1 MNRQIKISSNE
12 GGVFT
17 GNNNRISFNI
27 PEGKYY
33 DLSKAYLNLVS
44 SIPVTSATGPVLM
57 RARMSLDDGTQTA
70 IHYKNSALIKHVRFD
85 NEMGSVENIQ
95 RSDILSNMM
104 ADYSIDDDAV
114 ESAKYQDLFRVT
126 GTSQTQTS
134 MFSELQREGNIVSK
148 NLIRQPVRIKLSEI
162 MNFWKTKQYNGVKY
176 GKSRL
181 EIELNLDKVKVY
193 QGLNFSGQSGSG
205 TGPGSVDSKK
215 EWEQDGLQ
223 HNHFLELTATIGSD
237 HNSAK
242 KLQIGAGAV
251 ATPFNRPEDQG
262 VFWVGQQ
269 IMVKGAAANGAP
281 IKAGL
286 DGAAGIKRT
295 IVAIDYD
302 RGQGNLGM
310 TGSNQRNAVTITLDE
325 AITTTA
331 LTGTQAVKNIQCC
344 GVDATSSGYQIDY
357 GELVLE
363 EIGSPDM
370 DGAEAPISYTS
381 YTTEEFTTAKT
392 KNFQRIFSVEPEAIT
407 LYVGNPY
414 FDASNTGSITSFQ
427 NGIESY
433 RIRIDN
439 KDASGRLIQLRNGTS
454 TTNDSLHIQKQHAA
468 LANSG
473 KKLKNLLEQVRLTG
487 HIVGGSDTFNKRV
500 FDAGNTL
507 STLLISQILPR
518 TSEQKQVQLTIN
530 CEGANGV
537 NALVLFKEIER
548 VI

>member
-1 MNRQIKISSNE
+1 MNRQIKISSVE

-17 GNNNRISFNI
+17 GNNNRMSFNI

-57 RARMSLDDGTQTA
+57 RANMSFDNGTETT
-70 IHYKNSALIKHVRFD
+70 IHYKNAALIKHVKFD
-85 NEMGSVENIQ
+85 NQMGTVENIQ

-104 ADYSIDDDAV
+104 ADYTLDDDAV

-126 GTSQTQTS
+126 GASQTQTS
-134 MFSELQREGNIVSK
+134 MFSELQREGTIPSR

-162 MNFWKTKQYNGVKY
+162 MNFWKTKQYNGEKY

-181 EIELNLDKVKVY
+181 ELELNIDKVKVY
-193 QGLNFSGQSGSG
+193 QALNFSGVSGTG
-205 TGPGSVDSKK
+205 TGPGSAESKK
-215 EWEQDGLQ
+215 QWEQDGLL
-223 HNHFLELTATIGSD
+223 HNHFLELSATIGSD
-237 HNSAK
+237 HTTAK

-251 ATPFNRPEDQG
+251 ATPFNRLEDQG

-269 IMVKGAAANGAP
+269 IMVKGAATNGAP
-281 IKAGL
+281 ISVGL
-286 DGAAGIKRT
+286 DGAGGLKRT

-310 TGSNQRNAVTITLDE
+310 TGSNQRNAITITLDQ
-325 AITTTA
+325 AITTA
-331 LTGTQAVKNIQCC
+331 NLTGTQTVENIECC
-344 GVDATSSGYQIDY
+344 GVDATSSGFQIDY

-363 EIGSPDM
+363 EIGNPDM
-370 DGAEAPISYTS
+370 DGADAPISYTS
-381 YTTEEFTTAKT
+381 FTTEEFSTVKT
-392 KNFQRIFSVEPEAIT
+392 KNLQRLFSVEPEAIT

-414 FDASNTGSITSFQ
+414 MDAQNSGCITSFQ

-439 KDASGRLIQLRNGTS
+439 KDASGRLIQLRDGT
-454 TTNDSLHIQKQHAA
+454 TITNDSLHIQKQHAS

-500 FDAGNTL
+500 YDAGNTL
-507 STLLISQILPR
+507 STLLIAQILPR
-518 TSEQKQVQLTIN
+518 TAEQKQVQLTIN
-530 CEGANGV
+530 CEGTSGV
-537 NALVLFKEIER
+537 NALVLFKEVER